1 MHGGEMANLFDRDN
15 YPQQEPETLVVGDR
29 WVWKR
34 PDLVSDYPT
43 DQYALT
49 YEFHCDSG
57 GGGNHKFTITATET
71 TDAYIVEVDSS
82 TTAAYNAHQ
91 YKWYAYIT
99 RSSDSERVA
108 VDSGITT
115 LVANYADTN
124 ADLRTHAKKVL
135 DAVQAV
141 IENRAT
147 IDQSSFSIAGR
158 SLSRMSIDEL
168 HSLRDR
174 YEAKYNK
181 ELQKAKIRNNK
192 PTGNTIGVK
201 F

>member
-1 MHGGEMANLFDRDN
+1 MANLFDRDN

-43 DQYALT
+43 ASYALT
-49 YEFHCDSG
+49 YEFHFDSG
-57 GGGNHKFTITATET
+57 GGGSHQFTITATET

-82 TTAAYNAHQ
+82 TTAAYSAHE